1 MGCAR
6 IAIGYLGRVQGALKG
21 GSRVVSATVGGRA
34 FSVHKAGFT
43 PLPSTSFFS
52 LTGVPHPYNTAED
65 LLPWPPASQ
74 SLLDPDT
81 LLIPSNQPLYLL
93 IIQRLHAGFSSLS

>member
-1 MGCAR
+1 M
-6 IAIGYLGRVQGALKG
+6 
-21 GSRVVSATVGGRA
+21 SATVGARA
-34 FSVHKAGFT
+34 FSVDKAGLT

-81 LLIPSNQPLYLL
+81 LPISSHQPLYLL
-93 IIQRLHAGFSSLS
+93 IIQRLHAGFCF